1 MKVKEKRKGIEKIIE
16 KVCIYIYIY
25 IDDKVGGLKSTKNKK
40 EKAKLTQWLA
50 FLYSSSGGYN
60 IKIEA
65 NTTNINNSM
74 I

>member
-1 MKVKEKRKGIEKIIE
+1 MLKVKEKRKGIEKIIE
-16 KVCIYIYIY
+16 KVYVYIYY
-25 IDDKVGGLKSTKNKK
+25 VDDKVGGLKSTKNNK